1 MSSSNTSYNPLRIA
15 AIATG
20 VVATATVSYAIYFD
34 YKRRHDPVFRKKLL
48 RDQRKAA
55 KSTQKEAETGKAV
68 VEAALRRALVLIN
81 AQPVPD
87 TPESKEQYFM
97 EQVSQGE
104 ALAARSP
111 EFFIASAIAFYKALK
126 VYPAPQE
133 LIMIYQ
139 KTQPP
144 PVFDLV
150 MELITLEYVTLTGL
164 VAAFRMSGLASSS
177 TSRDPRDG
185 SSDPLLEEIDD
196 ASPSQQQAQAQ
207 ASSQSSSTP
216 SSASG
221 ASSASPTSS
230 GSFVVVD
237 DESNQTPAATTTETV
252 EVEVRTTGIVGEDPP
267 EEPLN

>member
-1 MSSSNTSYNPLRIA
+1 MSNSATPYNPLRIA

-48 RDQRKAA
+48 RDQQKAA
-55 KSTQKEAETGKAV
+55 KATQKQAETGKAV

-81 AQPVPD
+81 AQPVPGS
-87 TPESKEQYFM
+87 PEGKEQYFM
-97 EQVSQGE
+97 EQVAQGE

-150 MELITLEYVTLTGL
+150 MELIALD
-164 VAAFRMSGLASSS
+164 LASSAS

-185 SSDPLLEEIDD
+185 SSDLLLEEIDD
-196 ASPSQQQAQAQ
+196 ASPLQQRAQAQ

-230 GSFVVVD
+230 GSFVVID
-237 DESNQTPAATTTETV
+237 DEPNQTTAAAIETV
-252 EVEVRTTGIVGEDPP
+252 EVVVKTAGVVGEDPP
-267 EEPLN
+267 EEPIN

>member
-1 MSSSNTSYNPLRIA
+1 MSSPNTSYNPLRIA

-34 YKRRHDPVFRKKLL
+34 YKRRHDPDFRKKLL

-81 AQPVPD
+81 AQPVPT
-87 TPESKEQYFM
+87 TPETKEQYFM

-150 MELITLEYVTLTGL
+150 MELITLE
-164 VAAFRMSGLASSS
+164 MSGLASSS

-221 ASSASPTSS
+221 ASSASPTNS

-237 DESNQTPAATTTETV
+237 DESNQTPAETTTETV
-252 EVEVRTTGIVGEDPP
+252 EVDVKTTDIAGEDPP